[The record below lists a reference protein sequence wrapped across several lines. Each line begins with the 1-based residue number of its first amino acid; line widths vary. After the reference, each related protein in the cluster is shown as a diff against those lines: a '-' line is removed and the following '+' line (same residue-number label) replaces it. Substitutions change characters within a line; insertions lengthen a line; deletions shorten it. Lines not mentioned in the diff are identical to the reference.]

1 VLATCI
7 LATLAANRH
16 PVLLFR
22 LPDATDAQQLNIGDS
37 LQLVG
42 DF

>member
-1 VLATCI
+1 VIATRI

-42 DF
+42 GF